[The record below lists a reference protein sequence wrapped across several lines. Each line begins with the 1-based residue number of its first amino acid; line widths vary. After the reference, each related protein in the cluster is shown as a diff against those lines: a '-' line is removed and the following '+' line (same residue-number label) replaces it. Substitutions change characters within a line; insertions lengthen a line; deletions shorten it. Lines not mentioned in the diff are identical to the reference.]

1 MFKKIAL
8 LSTLLVLFAVSAT
21 ACEAIPNIA
30 SQFLPTPPPTA
41 APTATPA
48 PATAT
53 APQAQANPPAPGRNI
68 QGALR
73 LADLSG
79 GIVGDNKNGALTLR
93 LAGRQTE
100 RVQTNASTLVVMPGK
115 TNAQIA
121 DIRVGDRVIA
131 DYGNDTTN
139 TTAALLLDLP
149 ADYNM
154 SNVLLAAVISSKGGT
169 INVRTR
175 TGDDKIATTDQT
187 TFVNLSGDR
196 PALGAFK
203 DLKQGNVVIV
213 IGTDSTDA
221 FNAQVIVVTD
231 RDARAIL
238 NRGRNNPQ
246 EPAPTPTPKPGA

>member
-8 LSTLLVLFAVSAT
+8 LSTLLVLSAMSAT
-21 ACEAIPNIA
+21 ACEAVPNIA
-30 SQFLPTPPPTA
+30 AQFLPTPTPTA

-48 PATAT
+48 PT
-53 APQAQANPPAPGRNI
+53 APPQARGNPQAPNRGNI
-68 QGALR
+68 AGALG

-79 GIVGDNKNGALTLR
+79 GIVGENKNGTLTLR
-93 LAGRQTE
+93 LAQRQTQQ
-100 RVQTNASTLVVMPGK
+100 VQTNASTLVVMPGK
-115 TNAQIA
+115 SNAQVA

-131 DYGNDTTN
+131 DYGGDTTK

-154 SNVLLAAVISSKGGT
+154 NNVLLGAVVTTKSGT

-175 TGDDKIATTDQT
+175 TGDDRVATNDQT
-187 TFVNLSGDR
+187 SFVNLSGDK

-203 DLKQGNVVIV
+203 DLKQGNVVV
-213 IGTDSTDA
+213 AIGQNTNGA
-221 FNAQVIVVTD
+221 FNAQVVVVTD

-246 EPAPTPTPKPGA
+246 GPAPTPTPKPGT

>member
-8 LSTLLVLFAVSAT
+8 LSTLLVLSAMSAT
-21 ACEAIPNIA
+21 ACEAVPNIA
-30 SQFLPTPPPTA
+30 SRFLPTPTPTA

-48 PATAT
+48 PTV
-53 APQAQANPPAPGRNI
+53 APQARGNPQAPNRGNI
-68 QGALR
+68 AGALG

-79 GIVGDNKNGALTLR
+79 GIVSENKNGALTLR
-93 LAGRQTE
+93 LAGKQTQQ
-100 RVQTNASTLVVMPGK
+100 VQSNASTIIVMPGK
-115 TNAQIA
+115 TNAQVA
-121 DIRVGDRVIA
+121 DIRVGDRVIV
-131 DYGNDTTN
+131 DYGADKN

-154 SNVLLAAVISSKGGT
+154 GNVLLAAVVSSKGGT

-175 TGDDKIATTDQT
+175 TGDDKVATNDQT
-187 TFVNLSGDR
+187 TFVNLSGDK

-203 DLKQGNVVIV
+203 DLKQGNVVVV

-246 EPAPTPTPKPGA
+246 VPAPTPTPKPGA